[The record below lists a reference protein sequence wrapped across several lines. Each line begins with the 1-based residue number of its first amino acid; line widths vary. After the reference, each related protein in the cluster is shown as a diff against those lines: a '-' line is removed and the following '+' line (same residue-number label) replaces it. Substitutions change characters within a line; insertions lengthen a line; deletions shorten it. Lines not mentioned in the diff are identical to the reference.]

1 MNEQYGLAKLKT
13 NTMSDINIFLV
24 SKISTSEDYTPNIPN
39 IDIKNTYI
47 NTLKIRI
54 GRK

>member
-24 SKISTSEDYTPNIPN
+24 SKISRSEDYTPNIPN
-39 IDIKNTYI
+39 IDIQKYEHKHAKNSNRT
-47 NTLKIRI
+47 
-54 GRK
+54 